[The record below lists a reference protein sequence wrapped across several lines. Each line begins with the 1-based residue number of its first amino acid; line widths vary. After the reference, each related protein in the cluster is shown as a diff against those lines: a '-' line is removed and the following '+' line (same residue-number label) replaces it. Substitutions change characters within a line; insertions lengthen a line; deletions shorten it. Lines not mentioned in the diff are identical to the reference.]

1 MKISKIYSN
10 QDRKFKPIFFNM
22 GLNFIYGD
30 VRYPE
35 NRKLDSHNLGKTT
48 LARLLDFM
56 LLAKK
61 NNKSF
66 LFANYDI
73 FESFVFFLEVRLSE
87 NNYLT
92 IRRSIS
98 DSSKISFFTHQ
109 EANQNCIG
117 KPDREW
123 NHFDLPFDRA
133 KAYLDS
139 KLNLTAIKDW
149 PYRKLI
155 SYLIRTQDDFRQ
167 VFQLSSQQRGK
178 DADWKPYM
186 ADLLGF
192 NGELARQRYQVSKQ
206 YDDIKREIKE
216 HQDFDEK
223 NASEALSKTDGRLLL
238 RNQELMELEQFIN
251 GFNFNEIDKQT
262 IEQLVAD
269 IDEQIIHLN
278 MKEYSLKNSIYHIQQ
293 SFSEDN
299 IKFDPKEVRQLFDEV
314 NVLFSEQVNK
324 DFEQLIT
331 FNRAITKERNSYLN
345 QELIENQQELAST
358 QKELKA
364 LNEERAKQL
373 QFLQENELIGKF
385 KESNNRIAKVQAH
398 IINLTHQ
405 KQKIEKILE
414 LQKQQRTLRLLL
426 DDIEDK
432 MQNNIAEV
440 HNSKDNTFSKIRLYF
455 NEIISKVLNK
465 RGEINVYLN
474 KEGNFEFQAEYQDN
488 SGVNTSESKGNT
500 YQRLL
505 CIAFDL
511 AVTRAYFGQ
520 NFPAFIYIDG
530 VFDSLDNRKK
540 DLLLEV
546 LREYSNIGIQIIA
559 TTINS
564 QVQELTAPLT
574 EDEIVLVLHDD
585 GQAGRLFNMPTW

>member
-1 MKISKIYSN
+1 MKLSKIYSN
-10 QDRKFKPIFFNM
+10 QDRKFKPILFNM

-35 NRKLDSHNLGKTT
+35 NKKLDSHNLGKTT

-56 LLAKK
+56 LLAKR

-92 IRRSIS
+92 IRRSVS

-109 EANQNCIG
+109 EANQNYIS

-206 YDDIKREIKE
+206 CDDIKREIKE

-314 NVLFSEQVNK
+314 SVLFSEQVNK

-331 FNRAITKERNSYLN
+331 FNRAITKERNSYLT

-358 QKELKA
+358 QEELKA

-373 QFLQENELIGKF
+373 QFLQENELIDKF

-432 MQNNIAEV
+432 MQNNVAEV
-440 HNSKDNTFSKIRLYF
+440 NNSKDNTFSKIRLYF

-511 AVTRAYFGQ
+511 AVTRAYFGR
-520 NFPAFIYIDG
+520 NFPTFIYIDG

-574 EDEIVLVLHDD
+574 EDEVVLVLHDD
-585 GQAGRLFNMPTW
+585 GQAGRLFDMQTW

>member
-1 MKISKIYSN
+1 MKLSKIYSN

-35 NRKLDSHNLGKTT
+35 NKKLDSHNLGKTT

-56 LLAKK
+56 LLAKR

-109 EANQNCIG
+109 EENQNYIS

-206 YDDIKREIKE
+206 CDDIKREIKE

-314 NVLFSEQVNK
+314 SVLFSEQVNK

-331 FNRAITKERNSYLN
+331 FNRAITKERNSYLT

-358 QKELKA
+358 QEELKA

-432 MQNNIAEV
+432 MQNNVAEV
-440 HNSKDNTFSKIRLYF
+440 NNSKDNTFSKIRLYF

-511 AVTRAYFGQ
+511 AVTRAYFGR
-520 NFPAFIYIDG
+520 NFPTFIYIDG

-574 EDEIVLVLHDD
+574 ENEIVVVLHDD
-585 GQAGRLFNMPTW
+585 GQTGRLFNMQTW

>member
-10 QDRKFKPIFFNM
+10 QNSKFKTICFNM

-30 VRYPE
+30 VKHPK
-35 NRKLDSHNLGKTT
+35 NKTLDSHNLGKTT
-48 LARLLDFM
+48 LAKLLDFM
-56 LLAKK
+56 LLSKRS
-61 NNKSF
+61 NDHF
-66 LFANYDI
+66 LFANYTI
-73 FESFVFFLEVRLSE
+73 FESFVFFLEIRISDKE
-87 NNYLT
+87 YLT
-92 IRRSIS
+92 IRRSVS
-98 DSSKISFFTHQ
+98 DNSKISFVTHQ
-109 EANQNCIG
+109 EPNQNYAN
-117 KPDREW
+117 KPDSIW

-139 KLNLTAIKDW
+139 KLNLTSIKNW
-149 PYRKLI
+149 HYRQLI
-155 SYLIRTQDDFRQ
+155 SYLIRTQDDFRK
-167 VFQLSSQQRGK
+167 VFQLSSNQRGK

-192 NGELARQRYQVSKQ
+192 NGTLAKQRYQVSKQ
-206 YDDIKREIKE
+206 CDDIKRKIKE
-216 HQDFDEK
+216 RQNFDEE

-238 RNQELMELEQFIN
+238 RNQELTELQQFVDS
-251 GFNFNEIDKQT
+251 FDFNEIDKQT

-278 MKEYSLKNSIYHIQQ
+278 MKEYSLKNSIYHIQK
-293 SFSEDN
+293 SFYEDN
-299 IKFDPKEVRQLFDEV
+299 IKFDPNEVRELFDEV
-314 NVLFSEQVNK
+314 SVLFSEQVNK

-331 FNRAITKERNSYLN
+331 FNKAITKERNSYLN
-345 QELIENQQELAST
+345 QELVENNQELEGI
-358 QKELKA
+358 QEELRE
-364 LNEERAKQL
+364 LNEQRAKQL
-373 QFLQENELIGKF
+373 KFLQESELIGKF
-385 KESNNRIAKVQAH
+385 KESNNRLAEIQAH

-405 KQKIEKILE
+405 KENIEQVLE
-414 LQKQQRTLRLLL
+414 LQKQQRTLRLSL

-432 MQNNIAEV
+432 MQNNVAEV
-440 HNSKDNTFSKIRLYF
+440 NNSKDNIFSKIRLHF

-465 RGEINVYLN
+465 RGEIIVYLN

-520 NFPAFIYIDG
+520 NFPTFVYIDG
-530 VFDSLDNRKK
+530 VFDSLDDRKK

-546 LREYSNIGIQIIA
+546 LREYSSIGIQIIA

-564 QVQELTAPLT
+564 QVQELTTPLT
-574 EDEIVLVLHDD
+574 EEEIILILHDD
-585 GQAGRLFNMPTW
+585 GQSGRLFNMHTW

>member
-1 MKISKIYSN
+1 MKLSKIYSN

-35 NRKLDSHNLGKTT
+35 NKKLDSHNLGKTT

-56 LLAKK
+56 LLAKR

-92 IRRSIS
+92 IRRSVS

-109 EANQNCIG
+109 EANQNYIS

-206 YDDIKREIKE
+206 CDDIKREIKE

-314 NVLFSEQVNK
+314 SVLFSEQVNK

-331 FNRAITKERNSYLN
+331 FNRAITKERNSYLT

-358 QKELKA
+358 QEELKA

-373 QFLQENELIGKF
+373 QFLQENELIDKF

-432 MQNNIAEV
+432 MQNNVAEV
-440 HNSKDNTFSKIRLYF
+440 NNSKDNTFSKIRLYF

-511 AVTRAYFGQ
+511 AVTRAYFGR
-520 NFPAFIYIDG
+520 NFPTFIYIDG

-574 EDEIVLVLHDD
+574 EDEVVLVLHDD
-585 GQAGRLFNMPTW
+585 GQAGRLFDMQTW

>member
-1 MKISKIYSN
+1 MKLSKIYSN

-30 VRYPE
+30 VRYPD
-35 NRKLDSHNLGKTT
+35 NKKLDSHNLGKTT

-56 LLAKK
+56 LLAKR

-92 IRRSIS
+92 IRRSVS

-109 EANQNCIG
+109 EANQNYIS

-192 NGELARQRYQVSKQ
+192 NGELARQKYQVSKQ
-206 YDDIKREIKE
+206 CDDIKREIKK

-262 IEQLVAD
+262 IEQLV
-269 IDEQIIHLN
+269 H
-278 MKEYSLKNSIYHIQQ
+278 
-293 SFSEDN
+293 
-299 IKFDPKEVRQLFDEV
+299 
-314 NVLFSEQVNK
+314 
-324 DFEQLIT
+324 T
-331 FNRAITKERNSYLN
+331 
-345 QELIENQQELAST
+345 
-358 QKELKA
+358 
-364 LNEERAKQL
+364 
-373 QFLQENELIGKF
+373 
-385 KESNNRIAKVQAH
+385 
-398 IINLTHQ
+398 
-405 KQKIEKILE
+405 
-414 LQKQQRTLRLLL
+414 
-426 DDIEDK
+426 
-432 MQNNIAEV
+432 
-440 HNSKDNTFSKIRLYF
+440 
-455 NEIISKVLNK
+455 
-465 RGEINVYLN
+465 
-474 KEGNFEFQAEYQDN
+474 
-488 SGVNTSESKGNT
+488 
-500 YQRLL
+500 
-505 CIAFDL
+505 
-511 AVTRAYFGQ
+511 
-520 NFPAFIYIDG
+520 
-530 VFDSLDNRKK
+530 
-540 DLLLEV
+540 
-546 LREYSNIGIQIIA
+546 
-559 TTINS
+559 
-564 QVQELTAPLT
+564 
-574 EDEIVLVLHDD
+574 
-585 GQAGRLFNMPTW
+585 

>member
-10 QDRKFKPIFFNM
+10 QNSKFNPVIFNM

-30 VRYPE
+30 VKHPE
-35 NRKLDSHNLGKTT
+35 NKTLDSHNLGKTT

-56 LLAKK
+56 LLSKR
-61 NNKSF
+61 NNKHF
-66 LFANYDI
+66 LFENYEI
-73 FESFVFFLEVRLSE
+73 FESFVFFLEIYLNDSE
-87 NNYLT
+87 YLT
-92 IRRSIS
+92 IRRSVS
-98 DSSKISFFTHQ
+98 DSSKISFITHQ
-109 EANQNCIG
+109 EPNQNYVNN
-117 KPDREW
+117 PDNVW

-133 KAYLDS
+133 KTYLDS
-139 KLNLTAIKDW
+139 KLNLTSIKNW
-149 PYRKLI
+149 QYRQLI

-167 VFQLSSQQRGK
+167 VFQLSSKQRGK

-192 NGELARQRYQVSKQ
+192 NGTLAKQRYEVSKQ
-206 YDDIKREIKE
+206 CDDIKRKIKE
-216 HQDFDEK
+216 HQNFDEK

-238 RNQELMELEQFIN
+238 RNQELTELQQFIDS
-251 GFNFNEIDKQT
+251 FDFNEIDKQT

-269 IDEQIIHLN
+269 IDEKIIHLN

-299 IKFDPKEVRQLFDEV
+299 IKFDPNEIRKLFDEV
-314 NVLFSEQVNK
+314 SVLFSEQVNK

-331 FNRAITKERNSYLN
+331 FNKAITKERNSYLT
-345 QELIENQQELAST
+345 QELVENKQELACT
-358 QKELKA
+358 QEELKA
-364 LNEERAKQL
+364 LNEQRSKQL

-385 KESNNRIAKVQAH
+385 KESSNRLAEIQAH

-405 KQKIEKILE
+405 KENIEQVLE
-414 LQKQQRTLRLLL
+414 LQKQQRILRLLL

-432 MQNNIAEV
+432 MQNDVAEV
-440 HNSKDNTFSKIRLYF
+440 NNSTDNTFSKIRLYF
-455 NEIISKVLNK
+455 NEIISKVLTK
-465 RGEINVYLN
+465 RGEIIVYLN

-488 SGVNTSESKGNT
+488 SGENTSESKGNT

-520 NFPAFIYIDG
+520 NFPAFVYIDG
-530 VFDSLDNRKK
+530 VFDGLDDRKK

-546 LREYSNIGIQIIA
+546 LREYSHIGIQIIA

-564 QVQELTAPLT
+564 EVQELTIPLT
-574 EDEIVLVLHDD
+574 EDEIVLILHDD
-585 GQAGRLFNMPTW
+585 GQTGRLFKMPTW

>member
-10 QDRKFKPIFFNM
+10 QNSKFKPICFNM

-30 VRYPE
+30 VKHPE
-35 NRKLDSHNLGKTT
+35 NKTLDSHNLGKTT

-56 LLAKK
+56 LLSKR
-61 NNKSF
+61 NNNHF

-73 FESFVFFLEVRLSE
+73 FESFIFFLEIRL
-87 NNYLT
+87 NDNDYLT
-92 IRRSIS
+92 IRRSVS
-98 DSSKISFFTHQ
+98 DSSKISFVTHQ
-109 EANQNCIG
+109 EPNQNYVS
-117 KPDREW
+117 KPDNGW

-139 KLNLTAIKDW
+139 KLNLTSIKNW
-149 PYRKLI
+149 HYRQII

-167 VFQLSSQQRGK
+167 VFQLSSKQRGK

-192 NGELARQRYQVSKQ
+192 NGALAKQRYQASKQ
-206 YDDIKREIKE
+206 CDDIKRKIKE
-216 HQDFDEK
+216 HQNFDEK

-238 RNQELMELEQFIN
+238 RNQELTELQYFIN
-251 GFNFNEIDKQT
+251 SFNFNEIDKQT

-269 IDEQIIHLN
+269 IDEKIIHLN

-299 IKFDPKEVRQLFDEV
+299 IKFDPNEVRQLFDEV
-314 NVLFSEQVNK
+314 SVLFSEQVNK

-331 FNRAITKERNSYLN
+331 FNKAITKERNSYLT
-345 QELIENQQELAST
+345 QELVENKQKLACTQE
-358 QKELKA
+358 ELKV
-364 LNEERAKQL
+364 LNEQRAKQL

-385 KESNNRIAKVQAH
+385 KESSNRLAEIQAH
-398 IINLTHQ
+398 IINLTQQ
-405 KQKIEKILE
+405 KENIEQVLE
-414 LQKQQRTLRLLL
+414 LQKQQRILRLLL

-432 MQNNIAEV
+432 MQNDVAEV
-440 HNSKDNTFSKIRLYF
+440 NNFIDNTFSKIRLYF
-455 NEIISKVLNK
+455 NEIISKVLTK
-465 RGEINVYLN
+465 RGEIIVYLN

-520 NFPAFIYIDG
+520 NFPTFVYIDG
-530 VFDSLDNRKK
+530 VFDGLDDRKK

-546 LREYSNIGIQIIA
+546 LREYSHIGIQIIA

-564 QVQELTAPLT
+564 QVQELTTPLT
-574 EDEIVLVLHDD
+574 EDEIVLILHDD
-585 GQAGRLFNMPTW
+585 GQTGRLFKMHTW

>member
-1 MKISKIYSN
+1 MKLSKIYSN

-35 NRKLDSHNLGKTT
+35 NKKLDSHNLGKTT

-56 LLAKK
+56 LLAKR

-92 IRRSIS
+92 IRRSVS

-109 EANQNCIG
+109 EANQNYIS

-123 NHFDLPFDRA
+123 NHFELPFDRA

-206 YDDIKREIKE
+206 CDDIKIEIKE

-314 NVLFSEQVNK
+314 SVLFSEQVNK

-331 FNRAITKERNSYLN
+331 FNRAITKERNSYLT

-358 QKELKA
+358 QEELKA

-373 QFLQENELIGKF
+373 QFLQENELIDKF

-432 MQNNIAEV
+432 MQNNVAEV
-440 HNSKDNTFSKIRLYF
+440 NNSKDNTFSKIRLYF

-511 AVTRAYFGQ
+511 AVTRAYFGR
-520 NFPAFIYIDG
+520 NFPTFIYIDG

-574 EDEIVLVLHDD
+574 EDEVVLVLHDD
-585 GQAGRLFNMPTW
+585 GQAGRLFDMQTW

>member
-1 MKISKIYSN
+1 MKLSKIYSN
-10 QDRKFKPIFFNM
+10 QDKKFKPIFFNM

-56 LLAKK
+56 LLAKR

-109 EANQNCIG
+109 EANRNYIS

-206 YDDIKREIKE
+206 CDDIKREIKE

-314 NVLFSEQVNK
+314 SVLFSEQVNK

-331 FNRAITKERNSYLN
+331 FNRAITKERNSYLT

-358 QKELKA
+358 QEELKA

-432 MQNNIAEV
+432 MQNNVAEV
-440 HNSKDNTFSKIRLYF
+440 NNSKDNTFSKIRLYF

-511 AVTRAYFGQ
+511 AVTRAYFGR
-520 NFPAFIYIDG
+520 NFPTFIYIDG

-546 LREYSNIGIQIIA
+546 LREYSDIGIQIIA

-585 GQAGRLFNMPTW
+585 GQTGRLFNMQTW

>member
-30 VRYPE
+30 VRYPD
-35 NRKLDSHNLGKTT
+35 NKKLDSHNLGKTT

-56 LLAKK
+56 LLAKR

-73 FESFVFFLEVRLSE
+73 FESFVFFLEVRLGE

-109 EANQNCIG
+109 EANQNYIS

-206 YDDIKREIKE
+206 CDDIKREIKE

-314 NVLFSEQVNK
+314 SVLFSEQVNK

-331 FNRAITKERNSYLN
+331 FNRAITKERNSYLT

-358 QKELKA
+358 QEELKA

-373 QFLQENELIGKF
+373 QFLQENELIDKF

-432 MQNNIAEV
+432 MQNNVAEIN
-440 HNSKDNTFSKIRLYF
+440 NSKDNTFSKIRLYF
-455 NEIISKVLNK
+455 NEIINKVLNK

-511 AVTRAYFGQ
+511 AVTRAYFGR
-520 NFPAFIYIDG
+520 NFPTFIYIDG

-564 QVQELTAPLT
+564 QVQELTVPLT
-574 EDEIVLVLHDD
+574 KDEIVLVLHDD
-585 GQAGRLFNMPTW
+585 GQTGRLFNMQTW

>member
-10 QDRKFKPIFFNM
+10 HNSKFKTIRFNM

-35 NRKLDSHNLGKTT
+35 NKTLDSHNLGKTT

-56 LLAKK
+56 LLSKR
-61 NNKSF
+61 NNHHF
-66 LFANYDI
+66 LFANYNI
-73 FESFVFFLEVRLSE
+73 FESFIFFLEIRISDNE
-87 NNYLT
+87 YLT
-92 IRRSIS
+92 IRRSVS
-98 DSSKISFFTHQ
+98 DSSKISFVTHQ
-109 EANQNCIG
+109 EPNQNYVR
-117 KPDREW
+117 KPDSSW

-133 KAYLDS
+133 KVYLDS
-139 KLNLTAIKDW
+139 KLNLTSIKNW
-149 PYRKLI
+149 HYRQLI
-155 SYLIRTQDDFRQ
+155 SYLIRTQDDFRK
-167 VFQLSSQQRGK
+167 VFQLSNNQRGK

-192 NGELARQRYQVSKQ
+192 NGTLAKQRYQVSKQ
-206 YDDIKREIKE
+206 CDDIKRKIKE
-216 HQDFDEK
+216 HQNFDEE

-238 RNQELMELEQFIN
+238 RNQELTELQQFVDS
-251 GFNFNEIDKQT
+251 FNFNEIDKQT

-299 IKFDPKEVRQLFDEV
+299 IKFDPNEVRQLFDEV
-314 NVLFSEQVNK
+314 SVLFSEQVNK

-331 FNRAITKERNSYLN
+331 FNKAITKERNSYLN
-345 QELIENQQELAST
+345 QELVENNQELART
-358 QKELKA
+358 QEELKEL
-364 LNEERAKQL
+364 NEQRAKQL
-373 QFLQENELIGKF
+373 QFLQESELIGKF
-385 KESNNRIAKVQAH
+385 KESNNRLAEIQAH

-405 KQKIEKILE
+405 KENIEQVLE

-432 MQNNIAEV
+432 MQNDVAEV
-440 HNSKDNTFSKIRLYF
+440 NNSKDNTFSRIRLYF

-465 RGEINVYLN
+465 RGEIIVYLN

-520 NFPAFIYIDG
+520 NFPTFVYIDG

-546 LREYSNIGIQIIA
+546 LREYSSIGIQIIA

-564 QVQELTAPLT
+564 QVQELTSPLT
-574 EDEIVLVLHDD
+574 EEEIILILHDD
-585 GQAGRLFNMPTW
+585 GQTGRLFNMPTW